1 LPPSRTNQDEIDQAR
16 TIARATFDGFLENDL
31 MPSGMQATAIVWA
44 VAFLV
49 APAVFLPAQYLA
61 KYPFLRRFHPTMV
74 EGALWSDRMLF
85 ILMSAGALGLMSVV
99 VWDTLFP
106 ARRDA
111 FVLTPLPVRLSVQM
125 LGRLGGVVSLYLL
138 FAVALN
144 ALPAIAFPVV
154 AMPSFVSMP
163 RAMVGHLAATAAAD
177 AFVFFGV
184 TSLQGLVIL
193 MLGRRA
199 AARVAAIVQ
208 AGAVLALLLILL
220 FMTPV
225 RDFTARAVIA
235 GDPSAPGLLLTPL
248 SWFLG
253 LYEFIAGSPRP
264 VMATLALRGAIAGL
278 VPTLTTIAIYAFG
291 YKRLLVRSVET
302 PQRST
307 RSIVAGVGAGVVRT
321 VFIRNPEQQ
330 AIAAFTL
337 RAISRSGR
345 HNMMMAIYVGV
356 ALALIM
362 TTLISDFARVGQ
374 SALASPIAEWGL
386 RASAPLGVLMAPLML
401 SAALAVGVRMLITIP
416 AEMDARWVFQ
426 TAALSPRRVDG
437 AVHKTLLLVVL
448 PPVLLTASL
457 SAGLLW
463 GPELAVPHSA
473 FTGSMTLLLCELLLI
488 RFRGVPLTRP
498 YVPGR
503 ARIHMLWAVYL
514 SAFLTY
520 TYSMADL
527 ERELLRHG
535 GTPSVVTASMVF
547 TSIAFALWVWR
558 KLRIRQ
564 LEDVPYEAERP
575 DDEMFQGFNLTEAYV
590 AETIAS
596 RLGERPHDHRHGP
609 SGNGVGRIVVS
620 SENGAR

>member
-1 LPPSRTNQDEIDQAR
+1 
-16 TIARATFDGFLENDL
+16 
-31 MPSGMQATAIVWA
+31 
-44 VAFLV
+44 
-49 APAVFLPAQYLA
+49 
-61 KYPFLRRFHPTMV
+61 
-74 EGALWSDRMLF
+74 
-85 ILMSAGALGLMSVV
+85 
-99 VWDTLFP
+99 
-106 ARRDA
+106 
-111 FVLTPLPVRLSVQM
+111 
-125 LGRLGGVVSLYLL
+125 
-138 FAVALN
+138 
-144 ALPAIAFPVV
+144 
-154 AMPSFVSMP
+154 
-163 RAMVGHLAATAAAD
+163 MVGHLAATAAAD

-193 MLGRRA
+193 ALGRRA
-199 AARVAAIVQ
+199 AARLAAVVQ

-220 FMTPV
+220 FMAPV
-225 RDFTARAVIA
+225 RDFTARAVLA

-264 VMATLALRGAIAGL
+264 VMSTLAFRGAIAGL

-291 YKRLLVRSVET
+291 YRRLLARAVET

-307 RSIVAGVGAGVVRT
+307 RSILADIGARVVRT
-321 VFIRNPEQQ
+321 VFIRNPQQQ

-337 RAISRSGR
+337 RAIARSGR
-345 HNMMMAIYVGV
+345 HSMMMAIYVGV

-374 SALASPIAEWGL
+374 SALVSPIAEWGF

-416 AEMDARWVFQ
+416 AEMGARWVFQ
-426 TAALSPRRVDG
+426 TAALSPLRADG
-437 AVHKTLLLVVL
+437 AVHKALLLVVL

-463 GPELAVPHSA
+463 GPELAAPHAA
-473 FTGSMTLLLCELLLI
+473 FTGSMTLLLCELLLV

-520 TYSMADL
+520 TYSMAAL
-527 ERELLRHG
+527 ERGLLRG
-535 GTPSVVTASMVF
+535 EGSTSVLTASAAL
-547 TSIAFALWVWR
+547 TSVAFGLWVWR
-558 KLRIRQ
+558 KVKIRQ

-590 AETIAS
+590 AEAIAS
-596 RLGERPHDHRHGP
+596 RLDERPHGYGHGP
-609 SGNGVGRIVVS
+609 SGNSVGGVVIS
-620 SENGAR
+620 SKNGAR